1 MRWRTAARRGPRRG
15 GGRLVTYGL
24 IAAVFLVLLLLRTPL
39 FIALGAASAMCFSLI
54 KPEPFSGLMAQQMY
68 FITEKGELLA
78 IPFFVL
84 AASLMTHGKSA
95 KRVTEFVGAAVRWLP
110 GGLALA
116 TIVSCV
122 LFAAMCGLTPTAV
135 VAVGAL
141 MLPGLV
147 GAGYPERFSLGL
159 VTSSG
164 SLGIL
169 VPPSLVAL
177 VFVVVATSSVQGYN
191 QAAQEVAVMRM
202 QEQAARAAE
211 NAAARDAEQQDPAA
225 EFMPA
230 WAADVH
236 EDLETP
242 EAAQTSKEQQPAA
255 PQPPRTEPKTDVN
268 LKNAF
273 VAGVM
278 PVLLIAALFSAY
290 AVITGLRS
298 GARRERF
305 SLPEL
310 ARSARRGVLALALPA
325 LVIAVILTGRMTV
338 IQAAALAAVYAFILE
353 VFLYRAVRL
362 RDLPAVVREAGVM
375 TGMILIILAVTMAFN
390 YYLANELIIIDLTD
404 WIQSHFHSR
413 LGFLIAVNI
422 LLLFLGCLMDIL
434 SAVFVTVPLLLPA
447 ALQLGIDP
455 IHFGV
460 IFLINFEIGYLTPP
474 IGVNLFTAGA
484 VFKKDLV
491 EVSRSVLPYL
501 GLLLGALALVTYFPG
516 ISLWLVRALGG

>member
-1 MRWRTAARRGPRRG
+1 M
-15 GGRLVTYGL
+15 TYGV
-24 IAAVFLVLLLLRTPL
+24 IAAVFLVLLLVRTPL
-39 FIALGAASAMCFSLI
+39 FIALGVATSMCFALI
-54 KPEPFSGLMAQQMY
+54 QPPPFTGLMAQQMY
-68 FITEKGELLA
+68 FITEKSELLA

-84 AASLMTHGKSA
+84 AAVLMTHGKSA
-95 KRVTEFVGAAVRWLP
+95 RRVTAFVGACVRWMP
-110 GGLALA
+110 GGMALA

-122 LFAAMCGLTPTAV
+122 FFAAMCGLTPTAV

-147 GAGYPERFSLGL
+147 NAGYPERFSLGL

-169 VPPSLVAL
+169 VPPSLVVL

-191 QAAQEVAVMRM
+191 QAAQEVAIMRM
-202 QEQAARAAE
+202 QEDAARQAKL
-211 NAAARDAEQQDPAA
+211 AEQQTAQEQEDDPAA

-236 EDLETP
+236 EDLDTEEGKEIAEQKTP
-242 EAAQTSKEQQPAA
+242 PPQAAAAAA
-255 PQPPRTEPKTDVN
+255 PRQPTTPVN

-273 VAGVM
+273 LAGVM
-278 PVLLIAALFSAY
+278 PVLLIAAMFSLY
-290 AVITGLRS
+290 AIITGIRS

-310 ARSARRGVLALALPA
+310 GRTARRGVLALVLPA
-325 LVIAVILTGRMTV
+325 IVIAVILTGRMTV
-338 IQAAALAAVYAFILE
+338 IQAAALAAVYAFVLE

-362 RDLPAVVREAGVM
+362 RDLPAVVREAGSMV
-375 TGMILIILAVTMAFN
+375 GMILIILAVTMAFN
-390 YYLANELIIIDLTD
+390 YYLANELIIIDLTN
-404 WIQSHFHSR
+404 WIQAHFHSR
-413 LGFLIAVNI
+413 LGFLLAVNI

-434 SAVFVTVPLLLPA
+434 SAVFITVPLLLPA

-491 EVSRSVLPYL
+491 QVSRSVLPFL
-501 GLLLGALALVTYFPG
+501 GLLLVALALVTYFPG
-516 ISLWLVRALGG
+516 ISLWMVRAFGG